1 MSDQGE
7 RGVRWTE
14 MSESDTG
21 RGPGEPQAGS
31 GTDAPQG
38 AVPEAPGRTEFT
50 EPPPLAPHDIWGKVE
65 TPAAAP
71 EPPPAPAWPAPAEPA
86 RAEPV
91 AEEPVAAG
99 PEPAEPEPAAPG
111 PAEAGFAEAG
121 FAEGGFAEAGQAP
134 GEPVAAEDVKVAP
147 VPGDDS
153 PQWEGSLFDEGDGD
167 PRYQPAVP
175 TGVGGPARPGKPS
188 SGNWQMPDW
197 MADEE
202 AADAKLGGSPSA
214 ARGELD
220 GGGRT
225 RLVLV
230 GGVGLLVVALVAAG
244 GVYLLKGRGG
254 DGEPKRGEGT
264 PGGTAS
270 AQPPQQ
276 QPQDLQEARVKLPPD
291 RPLRTFAGRPSR
303 VLGQVTDARSGLS
316 WPRFAAPWQLPTK
329 QNKLGTPGWS
339 GQQVLVTERHPGR
352 LWYGQFLTGTLAP
365 SLRSSYKGPGSVK
378 NVTGM
383 AAKGFE
389 GQYYGF
395 PHRTAPLASAP
406 LTVSGHKGWLIASY
420 LTYKRTG
427 VRATGEI
434 VATAVID
441 TGRPAPAVVFASLP
455 NTHKK
460 VWPDLNQFVKRLKV
474 AA

>member
-14 MSESDTG
+14 MSEGDT
-21 RGPGEPQAGS
+21 
-31 GTDAPQG
+31 
-38 AVPEAPGRTEFT
+38 GRTEFS
-50 EPPPLAPHDIWGKVE
+50 EPVPVAPHDIWGKVE
-65 TPAAAP
+65 TPVPAP
-71 EPPPAPAWPAPAEPA
+71 EPVAADPERTGPEPEPERTEPAEPA
-86 RAEPV
+86 EP
-91 AEEPVAAG
+91 AS
-99 PEPAEPEPAAPG
+99 AEPEPGAPVEPAAPVAPAG
-111 PAEAGFAEAG
+111 AVAPVEPAEA
-121 FAEGGFAEAGQAP
+121 
-134 GEPVAAEDVKVAP
+134 VAAEAPAPRADDVRVAP
-147 VPGDDS
+147 VPEDDS
-153 PQWEGSLFDEGDGD
+153 PHWEGSLFDEDEGDS
-167 PRYQPAVP
+167 RYQPAVP
-175 TGVGGPARPGKPS
+175 TGIAGPAKPGKPS

-202 AADAKLGGSPSA
+202 AADAKLGGSPKP
-214 ARGELD
+214 ARGELDD

-225 RLVLV
+225 RLVLF

-254 DGEPKRGEGT
+254 EEKSNEDK
-264 PGGTAS
+264 PGRSASAS
-270 AQPPQQ
+270 AQPQ
-276 QPQDLQEARVKLPPD
+276 QPRSPRASQAKLPPD

-316 WPRFAAPWQLPTK
+316 WPRFAAPWQIPTK

-352 LWYGQFLTGTLAP
+352 LWYGQFLTGSLLP
-365 SLRSSYKGPGSVK
+365 SLQSSYQGPESVK
-378 NVTGM
+378 NVTGL
-383 AAKGFE
+383 AAKGFVA
-389 GQYYGF
+389 QYYGF
-395 PHRTAPLASAP
+395 PHRSVPLASES
-406 LTVSGHKGWLIASY
+406 LTVDGHRGWLIASY
-420 LTYKRTG
+420 LTYKRSG

-460 VWPDLNQFVKRLKV
+460 VWPDLDLFLKRLKV